1 MIDTVFEG
9 IAYAPK
15 EGKRKDQEQ
24 IAKAI
29 RSGE

>member
-1 MIDTVFEG
+1 MIDTIFEG

-24 IAKAI
+24 IAKAVC
-29 RSGE
+29 SSE